1 MKKVTLTITGM
12 HCAACVARIEKV
24 TTRMD
29 GVSSAAVNLISGR
42 GEFAYDPAKIKP
54 ADIEARIVKIGFG
67 ASETEDPEVAEKAE
81 ASKRLKLLILA
92 AVCWLPMMI
101 SMIGEAL
108 GVMPMMQPFVQLIL
122 ATIAQ
127 FFAGFLFYKGA
138 WSALRSGALTMDTL
152 VALGTSVAYFY
163 SLYLYLSGMHHLYFE
178 TSAGLITF
186 ILFGKWLEGAAK
198 HKTGAAIRE
207 LMNLAPNTAHVWNG
221 TDFED
226 KPAKFI
232 MEGDTLLVKGGE
244 KIPTDGTILEGCTS
258 VDESMV
264 TGESLPVDKAPGDAV
279 IGATVNQNGTFR
291 MKADKVGKDTMLA
304 QIISIVEN
312 AQNSKAPVQ
321 RLADKI
327 AGVFVPIVIGLSLIT
342 ALIWYA
348 VTGTVE
354 AALIHGTAVL
364 VIACPCA
371 LGLATPTAIMVGSG
385 IGAKHGIL
393 FRSAPDLEGLGRVK
407 TIVFDKTGTLTEGK
421 LSVTNEIY
429 REGQKSLALSYM
441 KALEAAS
448 THPIA
453 AALYAFAGSAESA
466 AISKETTIPGK
477 GMTAEAG
484 GATLRLGNRAW
495 LEEEGLSIPA
505 NWHTESWE
513 AEGASVSYLAKDGDI
528 LAAWGISDTIR
539 PEAKAVVAWLSG
551 HGVTPW
557 LVTGDNPRTA
567 AAIAAKAGITHI
579 RAGVLPSGKSAIIEE
594 LKSAGG
600 PVAMTGD
607 GINDAPALAAADT
620 GIAMGSGTD
629 AARESAGVVL
639 LRADLRA
646 VQNAFIISRRTMTNI
661 KENLFWALIYNVIG
675 IPLAALGFLSPML
688 AGGAMAFSSVSVV
701 CNALRLRMKKVRSEE

>member
-29 GVSSAAVNLISGR
+29 GVEEAAVNLISGR
-42 GEFAYDPAKIKP
+42 GEFAYDPAKISPK
-54 ADIEARIVKIGFG
+54 DIEARIIKIGFG

-81 ASKRLKLLILA
+81 ASKRLKLLVCA
-92 AVCWLPMMI
+92 AACWIPMMI
-101 SMIGEAL
+101 AMIGDMM
-108 GVMPMMQPFVQLIL
+108 GVMPMMSPTVQLIL
-122 ATIAQ
+122 AAIAQ
-127 FFAGFLFYKGA
+127 FGPGYLFYKGA

-152 VALGTSVAYFY
+152 VALGTSVAFFY
-163 SLYLYLSGMHHLYFE
+163 SLYLYAMGMHHLYFE

-186 ILFGKWLEGAAK
+186 ILFGKWMEGAAK

-207 LMNLAPNTAHVWNG
+207 LMNLAPDTAHVWNG

-226 KPAKFI
+226 KPAKYI
-232 MEGDTLLVKGGE
+232 MQGDTLLVKGGE
-244 KIPTDGTILEGCTS
+244 KIPADGTILEGMTT

-264 TGESLPVDKAPGDAV
+264 TGESLPVDKKPGDAV
-279 IGATVNQNGTFR
+279 IGATVNQTGTFR
-291 MKADKVGKDTMLA
+291 MTADKVGKDTMLA

-327 AGVFVPIVIGLSLIT
+327 AGVFVPIVIGLAVLV
-342 ALIWYA
+342 ALIWYF
-348 VTGTVE
+348 VSGTVE

-421 LSVTNEIY
+421 LSVTKALFAD
-429 REGQKSLALSYM
+429 GAKSAAMSYM
-441 KALEAAS
+441 KAMESAS

-453 AALYAFAGSAESA
+453 AALVKSAGDAKAAE
-466 AISKETTIPGK
+466 ISNETTIPGK
-477 GMTAEAG
+477 GMTAEAD
-484 GATLRLGNRAW
+484 GAVLRLGNRAW
-495 LEEEGLSIPA
+495 LEDEGIAIPA
-505 NWHTESWE
+505 DWDTESWE
-513 AEGASVSYLAKDGDI
+513 HAGASVSYLAKDKEI

-539 PEAKAVVAWLSG
+539 PEAKSVVTWLTE

-567 AAIAAKAGITHI
+567 AAIAAEAGITHI
-579 RAGVLPSGKSAIIEE
+579 RAGVLPSGKSDIIEE
-594 LKSAGG
+594 LKKSGG

-639 LRADLRA
+639 LRADLHA
-646 VQNAFIISRRTMTNI
+646 VQNAFLISRRTMTNI

-701 CNALRLRMKKVRSEE
+701 CNALRLRLKKIEN